1 MTSTICDSSAVDQY
15 LLELSNREIE
25 RTRRLK
31 IENTRRETPLQ
42 ILRIIG
48 IGFAI
53 ALVLWAL
60 GSAFK
65 NANSFHK
72 ISEILG
78 SSQNNY
84 QEHYSSSKNI
94 RETTD
99 QGSSLDQLIDVD
111 ALLNSPSIEILPE
124 PGTGIFDD
132 PVLPSIT
139 EEYPEGID
147 EHEIVRNYV
156 IFDDVEFDGQVITSV
171 MTGRNY
177 PDADSEVDHSWCYV
191 TNNTSSSGS
200 VKLNLIGI
208 KNGERTDYLIDEAE
222 AIRFGASLEEI
233 KSAKKQCTI

>member
-111 ALLNSPSIEILPE
+111 ALLNSPSIEKLPE
-124 PGTGIFDD
+124 PGTGIF
-132 PVLPSIT
+132 
-139 EEYPEGID
+139 D

>member
-124 PGTGIFDD
+124 PGTGIFD
-132 PVLPSIT
+132 
-139 EEYPEGID
+139 

-156 IFDDVEFDGQVITSV
+156 IFDDVKFDGQVITSV

>member
-15 LLELSNREIE
+15 LLELSNREIQ

-84 QEHYSSSKNI
+84 QEHYSSSKDI

-111 ALLNSPSIEILPE
+111 ALLDSSSIEISPE
-124 PGTGIFDD
+124 PGTSIFEN
-132 PVLPSIT
+132 PSII

-177 PDADSEVDHSWCYV
+177 PDVDSEVDHSWCYV

-208 KNGERTDYLIDEAE
+208 RNGERTDYLIDEAE

-233 KSAKKQCTI
+233 KSAKEQCTI

>member
-84 QEHYSSSKNI
+84 QEHYSSSKDI

-111 ALLNSPSIEILPE
+111 ALLDSSSIEISPE
-124 PGTGIFDD
+124 PGTSIFEN
-132 PVLPSIT
+132 PSII
-139 EEYPEGID
+139 EEYPEGIN

-177 PDADSEVDHSWCYV
+177 PDVDSEVDHSWCYV

-208 KNGERTDYLIDEAE
+208 RNGERTDYLIDEAE

-233 KSAKKQCTI
+233 KSAKEQCTI

>member
-84 QEHYSSSKNI
+84 QDHYSSSKNI

-111 ALLNSPSIEILPE
+111 ALLNSPSIEKLPE
-124 PGTGIFDD
+124 PGTGIF
-132 PVLPSIT
+132 
-139 EEYPEGID
+139 D

-156 IFDDVEFDGQVITSV
+156 IFDDVKFDGQVITSV

>member
-84 QEHYSSSKNI
+84 QEHYSSSKDI

-111 ALLNSPSIEILPE
+111 ALLDSSSIEISPE
-124 PGTGIFDD
+124 PGTSIFEN
-132 PVLPSIT
+132 PSII

-177 PDADSEVDHSWCYV
+177 PDVDSEVDHSWCYV

-208 KNGERTDYLIDEAE
+208 RNGERTDYLIDEAE

-233 KSAKKQCTI
+233 KSAKEQCTI

>member
-111 ALLNSPSIEILPE
+111 ALLNSPSIEKLPE
-124 PGTGIFDD
+124 PGTGIF
-132 PVLPSIT
+132 
-139 EEYPEGID
+139 D

-156 IFDDVEFDGQVITSV
+156 IFDDVKFDGQVITSV